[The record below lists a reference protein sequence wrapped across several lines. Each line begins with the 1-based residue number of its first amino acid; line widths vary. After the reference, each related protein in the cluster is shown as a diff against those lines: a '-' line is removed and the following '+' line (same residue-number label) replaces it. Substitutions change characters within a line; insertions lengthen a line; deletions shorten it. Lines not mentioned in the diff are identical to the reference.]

1 MSTLADPEAFLKA
14 HLAILARNR
23 HRDLVIMQGSTDW
36 AWQIISPH
44 LPANSLIIGNA
55 PSDSAWTSVNLK
67 NLKHQLG
74 KEFAGAV
81 IDLNLGLSANTL
93 GILAGLLKAG
103 SALFLIMPPTWPEIA
118 NPQDSRFLNT
128 PLQPQQLEPW
138 FYRHLASSWQQQST
152 WLKQHSEQTQ
162 FICQTT
168 SVQSENALTAFENG
182 AATVEQNDAIDKIL
196 KVAFGHRKRPLVLS
210 ADRGRGK
217 SAALGLAAVHAL
229 LQGKTHIAISAS
241 LAEQAHN
248 AFFHAQN
255 WLEQNSSLQ
264 IGNISKHGDC
274 LSFEYR
280 GETKQLKFYAPD
292 YLNLNH
298 IECDLLLIDEAAQI
312 PTPLLTSLLQSY
324 HRMVFATT
332 LHGYE
337 GSGRGFELR
346 FTKTL
351 NQLTPDWKRLH
362 IKQPLRWNNQDP
374 LEAAINQALLLKAD
388 SEAPTVP
395 NCPQAALM
403 QLEIKELSKTELLA
417 DLEAIFGLLVKAHYQ
432 TSPNDLQQLLNS
444 PNRIWV
450 ARYQKQTIGVLLSQ
464 EEGGLSAND
473 KRIHG
478 HLVPQLLHRQYAF
491 NDALTMQSWRL
502 MRIAIEPEWQ
512 SLGIGSML
520 VENWQQQAQIEQ
532 IDFISSSFGAE
543 NDLTR
548 FWLQQTMQPL
558 HLGCKRDKASGTYNL
573 VVYQALSEQA
583 KSLQHIQ
590 QQFQQQL
597 PMLLSD
603 ELKQLDNRLLT
614 LLISTSTNSNSK
626 IDTKV
631 IIHDYLNG
639 KRPFTTSSHFL
650 KQFLRQNPALLSNL
664 ENEQASL
671 LTDKL
676 LKQLGW
682 AELVE
687 THKLIG
693 KKQAEQGFQDA
704 LKRLQIKA

>member
-1 MSTLADPEAFLKA
+1 MHTLADPDAFLKA
-14 HLAILARNR
+14 HLATLARNR
-23 HRDLVIMQGSTDW
+23 HRDLVILQGSTDW
-36 AWQIISPH
+36 AWQIITPH
-44 LPANSLIIGNA
+44 LPTNSLIIGNA
-55 PSDSAWTSVNLK
+55 PSDSARTSANPQ

-74 KEFAGAV
+74 KEFAGAA
-81 IDLNLGLSANTL
+81 IDLNDGLSANTL
-93 GILAGLLKAG
+93 GIVAGLLQAG
-103 SALFLIMPPTWPEIA
+103 SGLFLIMPPTWPEIA

-138 FYRHLASSWQQQST
+138 FYRHLASSWQKQST
-152 WLKQHSEQTQ
+152 WLKQHGEQTQ
-162 FICQTT
+162 LICQTT
-168 SVQSENALTAFENG
+168 SVQSENALTEFDSG
-182 AATVEQNDAIDKIL
+182 AATREQNQAITQIL

-217 SAALGLAAVHAL
+217 SAALGLAAVQAL
-229 LQGKTHIAISAS
+229 LQGKAHIAISAS
-241 LAEQAHN
+241 LPEQAHN
-248 AFFHAQN
+248 AFFHAQR
-255 WLEQNSSLQ
+255 WLEQNISEQ
-264 IGNISKHGDC
+264 ISTISTHGDC
-274 LSFEYR
+274 LSFEYQ

-292 YLNLNH
+292 YLNLNRV
-298 IECDLLLIDEAAQI
+298 ECDLLLIDEAAQI

-374 LEAAINQALLLKAD
+374 LEAAINQALLLQAD
-388 SEAPTVP
+388 NDAPTLP
-395 NCPQAALM
+395 DCPQAALM
-403 QLEIKELSKTELLA
+403 QLEINELSKTQRLA
-417 DLEAIFGLLVKAHYQ
+417 DLDAIFGLLVKAHYQ

-450 ARYQKQTIGVLLSQ
+450 TRYQKQTIGVLLSQ
-464 EEGGLSAND
+464 EEGGLTGNES
-473 KRIHG
+473 KIHG
-478 HLVPQLLHRQYAF
+478 HLVPQLLDRQYAF
-491 NDALTMQSWRL
+491 SDALSMQSWRL

-520 VENWQQQAQIEQ
+520 VEKWQKQAQTEQ

-548 FWLQQTMQPL
+548 FWIQQGMQPL

-583 KSLQHIQ
+583 ESLKQIQ

-597 PMLLSD
+597 PMLLND
-603 ELKQLDNRLLT
+603 ELKQLDSRLLT
-614 LLISTSTNSNSK
+614 LITSNFANSETEIN
-626 IDTKV
+626 TAE
-631 IIHDYLNG
+631 IIQDYLNG
-639 KRPFTTSSHFL
+639 KRPFTTSSYFL
-650 KQFLRQNPALLSNL
+650 KQFLLQNPALLSNL
-664 ENEQASL
+664 ESKQASL

-676 LKQLGW
+676 LKQLSW

-704 LKRLQIKA
+704 LKRLQINA

>member
-1 MSTLADPEAFLKA
+1 MSTLANPVVFLSA
-14 HLAILARNR
+14 HLATLSRNR
-23 HRDLVIMQGSTDW
+23 HRDLVILQGSADW

-44 LPANSLIIGNA
+44 LPENSLIIGNA
-55 PSDSAWTSVNLK
+55 PSDSAWISANPQ

-93 GILAGLLKAG
+93 GILAGLLQAG

-138 FYRHLASSWQQQST
+138 FYRHLASSWQKQST
-152 WLKQHSEQTQ
+152 WLKQHAEQTQ
-162 FICQTT
+162 RICQTT
-168 SVQSENALTAFENG
+168 SVQSENAFIEFDNG
-182 AATVEQNDAIDKIL
+182 AATREQNQAITQIL

-217 SAALGLAAVHAL
+217 SAALGLAAVRAL
-229 LQGKTHIAISAS
+229 LQGKTHIAITAS
-241 LAEQAHN
+241 LPDQAHN

-255 WLEQNSSLQ
+255 WLEQHQSQQISHITKQSDSL
-264 IGNISKHGDC
+264 N
-274 LSFEYR
+274 FEYK
-280 GETKQLKFYAPD
+280 GEHKQLKFYAPD
-292 YLNLNH
+292 YLNLNSV
-298 IECDLLLIDEAAQI
+298 ECDLLLVDESAQI
-312 PTPLLTSLLQSY
+312 PTPLLTRLLNQY

-351 NQLTPDWKRLH
+351 NRLTPDWKRLH
-362 IKQPLRWNNQDP
+362 ITQPLRWNNQDP
-374 LEAAINQALLLKAD
+374 LEAAINQALLLKSA

-417 DLEAIFGLLVKAHYQ
+417 DLESIFGLLVKAHYQ

-444 PNRIWV
+444 PNRIWL

-464 EEGGLSAND
+464 EEGGLTANEQ
-473 KRIHG
+473 RIHG
-478 HLVPQLLHRQYAF
+478 HLVPQLLRRQYAF
-491 NDALTMQSWRL
+491 NDALTLQSWRL

-520 VENWQQQAQIEQ
+520 VENWQKQAQTEQ

-583 KSLQHIQ
+583 KSLQRIQ

-597 PMLLSD
+597 PMLLND

-626 IDTKV
+626 IDTTV

-639 KRPFTTSSHFL
+639 KRPFTTSSVFL
-650 KQFLRQNPALLSNL
+650 KQFLLQNPALLSKL
-664 ENEQASL
+664 QTEQASL

-676 LKQLGW
+676 LKQLSW
-682 AELVE
+682 AELVD
-687 THKLIG
+687 THKIIG
-693 KKQAEQGFQDA
+693 KKQAEQAFKEA
-704 LKRLQIKA
+704 LNRLL